1 MNVKKWCGF
10 VIIAFFSLLI
20 LIGSIVIIIDPYFH
34 YHTPI
39 EGISYAID
47 NAEYMNDGISKHF
60 DYNGMITGTSMTRC
74 FQTEEAEALFDKKFV
89 RITYLGEGFKI
100 INDNLKVAIEA
111 NPNLDFIIRGVD
123 PIWLVSDEN
132 WLGKDEYPN
141 YLFDRNLWNDVNY
154 LYNGEI
160 LVNNVFPTLIRTL
173 KKEASKQ
180 FDDYVSDDRESSG
193 KENVLKAYNRSEKT
207 EKIVDPAETAQFFD
221 MMNRNID
228 KNVISTIMDNPNI
241 TFYIFIPPYSICWWD
256 SLNQYGVDV
265 LKRRID
271 MEKATLEKLLEYEN
285 VRLFS
290 FSNNFELTCN
300 LDNYVD
306 EAHYT
311 SEVCSKILL
320 WMKAEE
326 FELTKENYNTYIDE
340 ITDFYSNY
348 DYDQIFE

>member
-1 MNVKKWCGF
+1 M
-10 VIIAFFSLLI
+10 
-20 LIGSIVIIIDPYFH
+20 
-34 YHTPI
+34 
-39 EGISYAID
+39 
-47 NAEYMNDGISKHF
+47 
-60 DYNGMITGTSMTRC
+60 
-74 FQTEEAEALFDKKFV
+74 LF
-89 RITYLGEGFKI
+89 R
-100 INDNLKVAIEA
+100 
-111 NPNLDFIIRGVD
+111 
-123 PIWLVSDEN
+123 S
-132 WLGKDEYPN
+132 
-141 YLFDRNLWNDVNY
+141 WNDVNY